1 MAILKI
7 TTQQAQALLDA
18 RKLPNF
24 TRQAVKKRI
33 FAEIHAQHGIPRS
46 QKIKMFI
53 ENPEH
58 PEYLCVRDKR
68 TGKPLDNGVPEPV
81 VATAVVATPK
91 AVHAKAPAK
100 PAAAIK
106 PAAKGKAKPAVKTPA
121 KKAPAKP
128 AKKVPAKAAVKTAAK
143 PAAKKA
149 APVKAPAKPVAK
161 AAKKVEKDSFSKTKT
176 DKCTVEV
183 RTTIGGV
190 RKRLGYASSEAMKA
204 KIIAKAKAE
213 A

>member
-18 RKLPNF
+18 RKLSSSA
-24 TRQAVKKRI
+24 RKAAKKRI

-46 QKIKMFI
+46 QKIKMWL
-53 ENPEH
+53 ENELH
-58 PEYLCVRDKR
+58 PEYLVIRCKR

-81 VATAVVATPK
+81 VATAVVATQK
-91 AVHAKAPAK
+91 AVPAKAPAK
-100 PAAAIK
+100 PVAAIK

-121 KKAPAKP
+121 KKAPAK
-128 AKKVPAKAAVKTAAK
+128 AAVKTAAK
-143 PAAKKA
+143 PAGKKA

-183 RTTIGGV
+183 RATIGGV

>member
-18 RKLPNF
+18 RKLSISA
-24 TRQAVKKRI
+24 RKAAKKRI

-53 ENPEH
+53 ENPEN

-91 AVHAKAPAK
+91 AVPAKAPAK
-100 PAAAIK
+100 PVAAIK

-121 KKAPAKP
+121 KKAPAK
-128 AKKVPAKAAVKTAAK
+128 AAVKT
-143 PAAKKA
+143 
-149 APVKAPAKPVAK
+149 VSKPV
-161 AAKKVEKDSFSKTKT
+161 KKVEKGCFSKTKT
-176 DKCTVEV
+176 DKCNIEV
-183 RTTIGGV
+183 RTTLGKSRV
-190 RKRLGYASSEAMKA
+190 RLGYASSQEMKA
-204 KIIAKAKAE
+204 KVIAKAKKDFE
-213 A
+213 KGR

>member
-1 MAILKI
+1 MAVLKI
-7 TTQQAQALLDA
+7 SEAQAQALLDA
-18 RKLPNF
+18 RELSSCARKAAK
-24 TRQAVKKRI
+24 RRI

-46 QKIKMFI
+46 QKIEMFI

-58 PEYLCVRDKR
+58 PEYLVIRCKR

-91 AVHAKAPAK
+91 AVPAKAPAK
-100 PAAAIK
+100 PVAAVK
-106 PAAKGKAKPAVKTPA
+106 TAAKGKAKPVVKTPA
-121 KKAPAKP
+121 KKA
-128 AKKVPAKAAVKTAAK
+128 PAKAAVKTAAK

-149 APVKAPAKPVAK
+149 APVKATAKPVAK

-183 RTTIGGV
+183 RATLGSKRV
-190 RKRLGYASSEAMKA
+190 RLGYASSQEMKA
-204 KIIAKAKAE
+204 KVIAKAKKDLEKAR
-213 A
+213 